1 MRRIRTQACPSF
13 LETGLR
19 FCRGAGL
26 VSWETPGKAVS
37 SRAWSVRSESS
48 CPMTLGLATG
58 DPHPTAPPWAV
69 LLVRV
74 LHPLPALPTLR
85 PHEPETREGG
95 TLVWGSNCSLVIFL
109 SWETLGS
116 GLPFLSL
123 PLGNGGDICV
133 TRTWPGA
140 VSLLTGQTTVGEMFS
155 GGILAAPGTDL
166 PETKNNSVQGC

>member
-1 MRRIRTQACPSF
+1 
-13 LETGLR
+13 
-19 FCRGAGL
+19 
-26 VSWETPGKAVS
+26 
-37 SRAWSVRSESS
+37 
-48 CPMTLGLATG
+48 MTLGLATG